1 MRMRKTMI
9 LMFWVGGLIFSVIG
23 IYLSLQIPP
32 DEFRAPVSLQ
42 SPIII
47 PIALILIASVS
58 HLIAWIG
65 ALVAAIR
72 FGAWGWL
79 VALIFLSSLGML
91 AFLIFGP
98 DEYGME
104 NEYEDYGD
112 YNDSP
117 A

>member
-1 MRMRKTMI
+1 MRMRKSTI
-9 LMFWVGGLIFSVIG
+9 LMFWVSGLIFSVIG

-32 DEFRAPVSLQ
+32 DEFRAPLSPQ

-58 HLIAWIG
+58 HFIAWIG
-65 ALVAAIR
+65 ALIAAVR
-72 FGAWGWL
+72 YSAWGWL

-98 DEYGME
+98 DEYSME
-104 NEYEDYGD
+104 NDYEDYGD
-112 YNDSP
+112 YTDSP